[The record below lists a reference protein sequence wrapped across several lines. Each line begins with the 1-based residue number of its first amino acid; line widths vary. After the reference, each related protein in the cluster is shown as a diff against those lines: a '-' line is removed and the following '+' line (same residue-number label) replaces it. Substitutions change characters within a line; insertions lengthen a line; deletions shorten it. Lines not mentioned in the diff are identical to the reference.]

1 VFINLSISYNYK
13 SYFKAILSIQIDESK
28 SNEFIF
34 HQSTNFLIGL
44 SSLCAHWSKQESNLD
59 SSFWDNKKLLKK

>member
-1 VFINLSISYNYK
+1 MCLNLSINYYYK

-34 HQSTNFLIGL
+34 HQSTNLLIGL
-44 SSLCAHWSKQESNLD
+44 SSLCAHWSKHVSLFVT
-59 SSFWDNKKLLKK
+59 SFWDNKNL